1 MHHKL
6 SRSEKREER
15 YSALKEK
22 GQTSTM
28 DNLYL
33 SEVKKLRKEGYTV
46 EIVSPHPT
54 RRNLS
59 LCQVVFPKAELTEK

>member
-1 MHHKL
+1 MNRKL

-22 GQTSTM
+22 GQTSTI

-33 SEVKKLRKEGYTV
+33 SEIKKLRKEGYTV
-46 EIVSPHPT
+46 EVLNPHPS
-54 RRNLS
+54 RKDLS
-59 LCQVVFPKAELTEK
+59 LCQVVFP